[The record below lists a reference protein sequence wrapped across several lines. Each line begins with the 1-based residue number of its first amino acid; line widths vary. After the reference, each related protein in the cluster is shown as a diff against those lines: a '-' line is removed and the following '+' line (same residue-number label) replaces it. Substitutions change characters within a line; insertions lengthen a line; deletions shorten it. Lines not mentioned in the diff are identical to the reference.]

1 MSIVSG
7 YKKFKKYILTSSGF
21 QLVSHWTNANT
32 LQFDDGK
39 TAQAKLGAIDGI
51 SSSKDSSSD
60 KIAAS
65 TKLVSELNSNLDSC
79 SFEVKDDGAYI
90 NYTLPGG
97 ADTVSKK
104 LGEEL
109 ESGSPVSYTAIVLD
123 QRYDMSQSHS
133 GSVGIDCSKAVIY
146 AYGLSN
152 NNGYLTVYDA
162 NGKSLGGTIAY
173 SGTYTINASGIR
185 SWKVSYNFP
194 SGHASV
200 SGGFNVTL
208 YK

>member
-1 MSIVSG
+1 MRE
-7 YKKFKKYILTSSGF
+7 
-21 QLVSHWTNANT
+21 
-32 LQFDDGK
+32 DGRLWYSN
-39 TAQAKLGAIDGI
+39 LGALNDGGTI
-51 SSSKDSSSD
+51 KG
-60 KIAAS
+60 
-65 TKLVSELNSNLDSC
+65 L
-79 SFEVKDDGAYI
+79 EVREGDGVYITYQDGA
-90 NYTLPGG
+90 
-97 ADTVSKK
+97 DSVSKK
-104 LGEEL
+104 LGEEI
-109 ESGSPVSYTAIVLD
+109 ESESPVSYTAIVLD
-123 QRYDMSQSHS
+123 QRYDMSQSHC

-194 SGHASV
+194 SGYASV
-200 SGGFNVTL
+200 RGGFNVTL

>member
-65 TKLVSELNSNLDSC
+65 TKLVSELNSNLGGLSFYEDATGKYVVGADSVPKKLVRPELKIIKVGYEGHGDDWDHWYLFDIVIDVSEC
-79 SFEVKDDGAYI
+79 SKITLGGITSPSNWAYI
-90 NYTLPGG
+90 M
-97 ADTVSKK
+97 VRIKK
-104 LGEEL
+104 MVVQYLMDM
-109 ESGSPVSYTAIVLD
+109 AIITIMAFQIIKLLL
-123 QRYDMSQSHS
+123 H
-133 GSVGIDCSKAVIY
+133 VIH
-146 AYGLSN
+146 LM
-152 NNGYLTVYDA
+152 
-162 NGKSLGGTIAY
+162 
-173 SGTYTINASGIR
+173 
-185 SWKVSYNFP
+185 
-194 SGHASV
+194 
-200 SGGFNVTL
+200 L
-208 YK
+208 YPMHQLLLLC

>member
-1 MSIVSG
+1 M
-7 YKKFKKYILTSSGF
+7 
-21 QLVSHWTNANT
+21 
-32 LQFDDGK
+32 
-39 TAQAKLGAIDGI
+39 
-51 SSSKDSSSD
+51 
-60 KIAAS
+60 
-65 TKLVSELNSNLDSC
+65 
-79 SFEVKDDGAYI
+79 
-90 NYTLPGG
+90 
-97 ADTVSKK
+97 
-104 LGEEL
+104 GEEL